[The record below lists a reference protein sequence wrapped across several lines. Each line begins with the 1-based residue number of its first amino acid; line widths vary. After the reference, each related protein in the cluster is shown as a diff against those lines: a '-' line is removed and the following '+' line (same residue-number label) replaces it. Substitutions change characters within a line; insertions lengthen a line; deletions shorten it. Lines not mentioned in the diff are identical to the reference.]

1 MTVNISDANITSIR
15 LADQSV
21 RPNAPASNFIRLYAN
36 ANGDIGTVKGP
47 AGGGGIL
54 IATSP
59 ATGDYTLTVDGTGTA
74 ARLNATQTFTGTNTF
89 NQNVVL
95 ANGIGIDFSA
105 TPGTGTSELF
115 DDYEEGT
122 WTPTLTGNDT
132 PGTYTF
138 SASNALYTKV
148 GRQVSVSARLTVGT
162 ATGGE
167 GVAKFGGLPFT
178 KGANQTYVGA
188 IVMSGVDTT
197 AGTISLA
204 VQSFSTINASSEF
217 AIVQMQD
224 NAASVTLDIAGI
236 ASGDA
241 LFFSFTFF
249 E

>member
-1 MTVNISDANITSIR
+1 MSQIIFRERATPST
-15 LADQSV
+15 
-21 RPNAPASNFIRLYAN
+21 PASGQLSLFAN
-36 ANGDIGTVKGP
+36 TNGDLSWIDD
-47 AGGGGIL
+47 AGVTNVV
-54 IATSP
+54 ATLAS
-59 ATGDYTLTVDGTGTA
+59 
-74 ARLNATQTFTGTNTF
+74 NTFTGVQILPAGSVTDPSLTTTGDTNTGIYF
-89 NQNVVL
+89 PGADRMAFTTGGVIRGSWTTSGL
-95 ANGIGIDFSA
+95 CFGSDTAAANA
-105 TPGTGTSELF
+105 L

-122 WTPTLTGNDT
+122 WTPTLAGDT
-132 PGTYTF
+132 TAGTYTF

-148 GRQVSVSARLTVGT
+148 GRQVSVSARLTLGT
-162 ATGGE
+162 ASGGA
-167 GVAKFGGLPFT
+167 GIAKFGGLPFT
-178 KGANQTYVGA
+178 KSANQAYVGA

-204 VQSFSTINASSEF
+204 VQSFSTISASSEF